1 VHRHIHDSNQTDG
14 CLAGLAL
21 EAVAKDF
28 VPCRLLT
35 KTQMTK
41 LKKACEVPTIIPIM
55 AVTAVAVILLAG
67 CGEFFPDANDLVSI
81 RVSPSNSTLQL
92 SKSQQFMAI
101 GTFGDGSSRDISSD
115 VDWKSS
121 SGKVAPVSSSGIATG
136 NATGTTTITASQGSI
151 SGSTNLTVSINGT
164 GLTVS
169 PSSQTIS
176 VGQTVQF
183 TVTLNGSSVSG
194 VSWSSSRTTIA
205 TIDQDGI
212 ATGLAVGTTTI
223 TATATISGTQYQG
236 TANLT
241 VQ

>member
-1 VHRHIHDSNQTDG
+1 MN
-14 CLAGLAL
+14 
-21 EAVAKDF
+21 
-28 VPCRLLT
+28 
-35 KTQMTK
+35 K
-41 LKKACEVPTIIPIM
+41 LKKACAVPTTVPIM
-55 AVTAVAVILLAG
+55 AITAVAVVLLVG
-67 CGEFFPDANDLVSI
+67 CGEFFRDSNDLVSI
-81 RVSPSNSTLQL
+81 MVTPANSTLQL
-92 SKSQQFMAI
+92 SNTQQFRAI
-101 GTFGDGSSRDISSD
+101 GTFGDSSSSDISSS
-115 VDWKSS
+115 VTWKSS
-121 SGKVAPVSSSGIATG
+121 SNHVATISSSGVASAS
-136 NATGTTTITASQGSI
+136 ATGTTTITASQGDI
-151 SGSTNLTVSINGT
+151 SGSTNLSVSINGT

-183 TVTLNGSSVSG
+183 TATLNGSSVSG

-205 TIDQDGI
+205 TIDQDGV

>member
-1 VHRHIHDSNQTDG
+1 MA
-14 CLAGLAL
+14 LATF
-21 EAVAKDF
+21 AVL
-28 VPCRLLT
+28 LLT
-35 KTQMTK
+35 
-41 LKKACEVPTIIPIM
+41 
-55 AVTAVAVILLAG
+55 G
-67 CGEFFPDANDLVSI
+67 CGDFFRDANELVSI
-81 RVSPSNSTLQL
+81 MVTPANSTLQL
-92 SKSQQFMAI
+92 SKTLQFMAI
-101 GTFGDGSSRDISSD
+101 GTFGDSSSRDISSS

-121 SGKVAPVSSSGIATG
+121 SGKVAPVNSSGIATA

-176 VGQTVQF
+176 MEQTVQF
-183 TVTLNGSSVSG
+183 TATLNGSSVSG

-212 ATGLAVGTTTI
+212 ATGLTVGTTTI

>member
-1 VHRHIHDSNQTDG
+1 MRMIRFAKTSSVRTVAPIV
-14 CLAGLAL
+14 AL
-21 EAVAKDF
+21 GAFAV
-28 VPCRLLT
+28 L
-35 KTQMTK
+35 
-41 LKKACEVPTIIPIM
+41 
-55 AVTAVAVILLAG
+55 LLAG

-101 GTFGDGSSRDISSD
+101 GTFGDSSSRDISSS

-121 SGKVAPVSSSGIATG
+121 SEKVALVNSSGMATG
-136 NATGTTTITASQGSI
+136 NATGTTTITASEGSI

-169 PSSQTIS
+169 PSTQTIS

-183 TVTLNGSSVSG
+183 TATLNGSSASG